1 MPDISVFVECDEGV
15 LNDVSLQCLGAAR
28 ALAAGGKIRCLAAGS
43 GVTAPAA
50 SLFALGADEVAVC
63 DDPRLAVYTLR
74 PYRKALTAWLS
85 TSTPA
90 LVLFGATTLGNDL
103 APSVAAAMKAA
114 CALSAD
120 GVEAA
125 DGGFQACRVEFDRK
139 VKTAFAPAKGGLFVV
154 SLRDGAA
161 AVPEAD
167 ASKTGAAQP
176 LAVELN
182 DTELTAKVLKRAV
195 AKKTVNLKDAKIIV
209 AAGAGV
215 GNPDGLAVVRQLA
228 DALGAEVG
236 ATRAVVDAGWLPAD
250 HQIGQTGATVRPD
263 LYIACGISGAVQH
276 RVGMMDAR
284 KIIAINTDANAPIFK
299 VAHYQIVGDLK
310 VVIPKLIKTLAS

>member
-28 ALAAGGKIRCLAAGS
+28 ALAAGGKVRCLAAGS

-50 SLFALGADEVAVC
+50 ALFALGADEVSVC
-63 DDPRLAVYTLR
+63 DDPRLAAYTLR
-74 PYRKALTAWLS
+74 PYRKAVTAWLTAS
-85 TSTPA
+85 APA
-90 LVLFGATTLGNDL
+90 LALFGATTLGNDL

-114 CALSAD
+114 CALSVD
-120 GVEAA
+120 GVDAA
-125 DGGFQACRVEFDRK
+125 DGGFRARRIEFDRK
-139 VKTAFAPAKGGLFVV
+139 VQTSFAPSQGGLFVV

-167 ASKTGAAQP
+167 ASKTGTAQP
-176 LAVELN
+176 LAVDLN
-182 DTELTAKVLKRAV
+182 DTDLTAKVLKRAV

-215 GNPDGLAVVRQLA
+215 GSPDGLAIVRQLA

-284 KIIAINTDANAPIFK
+284 KIIAINSDANAPIFK

-310 VVIPKLIKTLAS
+310 VVIPQLIKALAS